1 MKARPAR
8 PALALA
14 LVAAWSLRAQP
25 APTPAAAPAVSSAP
39 VVTVAIS
46 PTSPVKRVISP
57 EVAAQLAASRP
68 KFSPIAPPATSKP
81 EAEPPDLRDT
91 DKPRNEIIRLPKFMV
106 REPKPPVFRE
116 RDFLDEAGRIALGMK
131 RHPGLGAFPFAGLNA
146 PIALQ
151 MLQEEARLEDMAAF
165 NDLIRTA
172 GVNDPAARGK
182 LRNLWRQTYLRDNSW
197 VVQRGVSWA
206 EAKR

>member
-1 MKARPAR
+1 MLSA
-8 PALALA
+8 
-14 LVAAWSLRAQP
+14 VWCAAH
-25 APTPAAAPAVSSAP
+25 
-39 VVTVAIS
+39 
-46 PTSPVKRVISP
+46 
-57 EVAAQLAASRP
+57 VAAQSDATPPPAPDSTVSPLTPVVPKPTLAFPTPERAISSTTADKLAAARP
-68 KFSPIAPPATSKP
+68 KLPPLVQRAAPKPAG
-81 EAEPPDLRDT
+81 ELPDLRET
-91 DKPRNEIIRLPKFMV
+91 DKPQNGIVRLPKFMV

-172 GVNDPAARGK
+172 SVNDPAARGK
-182 LRNLWRQTYLRDNSW
+182 LRDLWRQTYLRDNSW

>member
-1 MKARPAR
+1 MSRPPLALLCFLAAMVVASNTVAQTTPSPSPTAQTPAPTNSAASAPAR
-8 PALALA
+8 P
-14 LVAAWSLRAQP
+14 R
-25 APTPAAAPAVSSAP
+25 
-39 VVTVAIS
+39 TV
-46 PTSPVKRVISP
+46 SP
-57 EVAAQLAASRP
+57 ELVSRLAATAP
-68 KFSPIAPPATSKP
+68 KFVAPQSIEQAPNG
-81 EAEPPDLRDT
+81 EPPDLRET
-91 DKPRNEIIRLPKFMV
+91 DRPRNDIVRLPKYLV
-106 REPKPPVFRE
+106 QEPRPPVFRA